1 MDYVTARRPRAVVL
15 ENVAALA
22 KHQKYRATFKFIMT
36 TFKKLKYQVKAFV
49 LDSREFGLPQRRRR
63 CYIIAALP
71 PKSLSNTSGI
81 SVKRPK
87 AVNVNLESVLAKKP
101 KETLPDAPGAR
112 RNIKAALR
120 KLRKD
125 GIDLAKQECCVD
137 IAAGVKFQ
145 QVSTNCS
152 PTLTR
157 ARGKT
162 KGFWFTKALP
172 VVLRLS
178 VDLSVSWPLFG
189 LGDMRCCHRRTARSA
204 SRTWQHFRAFA
215 SPNWRVPQERCLRLS
230 WVGCSA
236 TACQSP
242 FYAKP

>member
-189 LGDMRCCHRRTARSA
+189 LGDMCCCHRRTARSA
-204 SRTWQHFRAFA
+204 SRTW
-215 SPNWRVPQERCLRLS
+215 
-230 WVGCSA
+230 
-236 TACQSP
+236 
-242 FYAKP
+242 